1 MPWQHCDGD
10 EDNKRWQKE
19 DENDEISNITMWT
32 LMDNNWTTRTMLKDE
47 KDGDVGDRGWRGWQ
61 R

>member
-1 MPWQHCDGD
+1 MPWKHGDGD

-19 DENDEISNITMWT
+19 DENDEISNMTMWT

-47 KDGDVGDRGWRGWQ
+47 RDGDVNDGGWGGWQ